1 MTNNRC
7 LHPFLALIVLVLANG
22 TYGQQLRVNSND
34 SDRSILVWNRYPSAP
49 LFVAQKGE
57 AQIDPGLGLIYP
69 ERGFSVS
76 LLQPLSFSS
85 ASGYF
90 VWWVTLENQP
100 GQRMICFSRQSNGH
114 FRAAAIAAELQDLGE
129 LKLIKVDG
137 GSKFLFTLA
146 GDGQLRLV
154 SVTNAAQRQLFVEYT
169 AAGQVERIRDDLAR
183 EATPQYE
190 GEQVRQLTQ
199 TWFEHGNKFLTAAI
213 LK

>member
-1 MTNNRC
+1 M
-7 LHPFLALIVLVLANG
+7 LVLATG
-22 TYGQQLRVNSND
+22 AYGQQLRASSND
-34 SDRSILVWNRYPSAP
+34 SDRSVLVWNRYPSEP
-49 LFVAQKGE
+49 LFVRDKQAALTSAG
-57 AQIDPGLGLIYP
+57 IGLIYP

-85 ASGYF
+85 VSGYF
-90 VWWVTLENQP
+90 VWWVTLDNQP
-100 GQRMICFSRQSNGH
+100 GQRMICFSRQANGQ
-114 FRAAAIAAELQDLGE
+114 FRASGIAAELQDMGE

-137 GSKFLFTLA
+137 GSKFLFTAA

-154 SVTNAAQRQLFVEYT
+154 SVTNAAQRQLLIEYT
-169 AAGQVERIRDDLAR
+169 AAGRVERIRDDLAR

-190 GEQVRQLTQ
+190 GEQVQRLTQ